1 MTSAHSLIS
10 EYFVPMTKC
19 SPALPVAGLLDVV
32 PGELHEGAEVS
43 AGCVIRQRESK
54 QRTSPNDLQMQGV
67 PMLQP

>member
-1 MTSAHSLIS
+1 
-10 EYFVPMTKC
+10 MTKC